1 MLDTR
6 ETFGMITGKNKRN
19 NNKNYKLIID
29 KARTKQSSQNSIINK
44 CIWISMGRAQRTWVV
59 FVNRTSFIFI
69 TATQ

>member
-19 NNKNYKLIID
+19 KKKTQINDKLIID

-44 CIWISMGRAQRTWVV
+44 CIWISMDRAQRTSEMGR
-59 FVNRTSFIFI
+59 FR
-69 TATQ
+69 